1 MDAYLSRY
9 MLYYP
14 STLLKGEFIYKH
26 TRNYRH
32 QQCAPLVQ
40 QAQYAERRFRNII
53 AFARR
58 HSPFYA
64 SRLEEFDTGMPF
76 ADVVQGIPFLA
87 KADLIKHIDEIVTY
101 KSKLASAKTTGGSTG
116 EPVKLYKNPDAL
128 ARERA
133 ATWRSYG
140 WAGITIGDRQA
151 RFWGVPHG
159 SMDSY
164 KARAIDFVSNR
175 RRLSAFDLG
184 EEQLRAHY
192 QKLQRFKPKYLYG
205 YVSAIEALT
214 HYVEAE
220 SLPAISS
227 IKCVIT
233 TSEVLTETVR
243 QHIERVWGVKVFNEY
258 GCGEVG
264 SIAHECEHGRL
275 HVVSDNMY
283 LELVDEHDRPATTGQ
298 IVVTDYFNE
307 ATPMIRYKVGD
318 YATWSDE
325 SCPCG
330 RTLPVLKNIHGRA
343 YDIIK
348 TPAGREIHP
357 ESVMYIFEGLQTKSG
372 AFSQFQVIQERLDQ
386 FQVNIVRTDKWNDQ
400 LLTEIESGLQR
411 AIHPDVQCEFTFCA
425 KVPREPSGK
434 MRVVKSLLH

>member
-1 MDAYLSRY
+1 MDAYLSKY

-14 STLLKGEFIYKH
+14 STLLKGELIYKH
-26 TRNYRH
+26 THNYH
-32 QQCAPLVQ
+32 QQQYTRLAQ
-40 QAQYAERRFRNII
+40 QAQYAERRFHNIVS
-53 AFARR
+53 FARK

-64 SRLEEFDTGMPF
+64 SRLAEFDTTVPF
-76 ADVVQGIPFLA
+76 NEAVQKLPFLE
-87 KADLIKHIDEIVTY
+87 KADLIKHIDRIITH
-101 KSKLASAKTTGGSTG
+101 KSKLSSVKTTGGSTG

-128 ARERA
+128 ARERV

-140 WAGITIGDRQA
+140 WAGVSIGDRQA

-159 SMDSY
+159 SLDSY
-164 KARAIDFVSNR
+164 KARLIDFVSNR
-175 RRLSAFDLG
+175 RRLSAFDLSDD
-184 EEQLRAHY
+184 ELRAHY

-214 HYVEAE
+214 HYVEKE
-220 SLPAISS
+220 GLPRVNS

-233 TSEVLTETVR
+233 TSEVLTEAVR
-243 QHIERVWGVKVFNEY
+243 KHIERIWGVNVFNEY

-275 HVVSDNMY
+275 HVVADNMY
-283 LELVDEHDRPATTGQ
+283 LELVDEHDRPSNTGQ

-325 SCPCG
+325 DCPCG

-348 TPAGREIHP
+348 TPTGRDIHP
-357 ESVMYIFEGLQTKSG
+357 ESVMYVFEGLQAKSG
-372 AFSQFQVIQERLDQ
+372 AFSQFQVIQETLHR
-386 FQVNIVRTDKWNDQ
+386 FTINIVKTEKWNDQ
-400 LLTEIESGLQR
+400 LLAAIESAIQR
-411 AIHPDVQCEFTFCA
+411 AIHRDIQCSFTFCSS
-425 KVPREPSGK
+425 VPREPSGK

>member
-14 STLLKGEFIYKH
+14 STLLKGELIYKH
-26 TRNYRH
+26 TRNYH
-32 QQCAPLVQ
+32 QQ
-40 QAQYAERRFRNII
+40 QYASLEQQTQYGEHRFRNIV

-58 HSPFYA
+58 HSKLYA
-64 SRLEEFDTGMPF
+64 SRLAEFDTTAPIRE
-76 ADVVQGIPFLA
+76 AVQTIPFLE
-87 KADLIKHIDEIVTY
+87 KADLIRNLDRIVTY
-101 KSKLASAKTTGGSTG
+101 KSKFSSVKTTGGSTG

-128 ARERA
+128 ARERV

-140 WAGITIGDRQA
+140 WAGVTIGARQA

-159 SMDSY
+159 SVDSY
-164 KARAIDFVSNR
+164 RARAIDFVSNR

-192 QKLQRFKPKYLYG
+192 QKLKSFDPTYLYG

-220 SLPAISS
+220 GLPKVSS
-227 IKCVIT
+227 IKCIIT
-233 TSEVLTETVR
+233 TSEVLSEAVR
-243 QHIERVWGVKVFNEY
+243 KHIERVWGVKVFNEY

-275 HVVSDNMY
+275 HVVADNMY
-283 LELVDEHDRPATTGQ
+283 LELVDENGKPSNTGQ
-298 IVVTDYFNE
+298 IVVTDFFNE

-325 SCPCG
+325 NCPCG

-343 YDIIK
+343 YDLIK

-372 AFSQFQVIQERLDQ
+372 AFSQFQVIQEKLDQ
-386 FQVNIVRTDKWNDQ
+386 FKINIVRTERWNDQ
-400 LLTEIESGLQR
+400 LLPAIESGIQR
-411 AIHPDVQCEFTFCA
+411 AIHPDIQCEFTFCTS
-425 KVPREPSGK
+425 VPREASGK

>member
-14 STLLKGEFIYKH
+14 STLLKGELIYKH
-26 TRNYRH
+26 TRNYH
-32 QQCAPLVQ
+32 QQQYANLAQ
-40 QAQYAERRFRNII
+40 QTQYAERRFHKIVS
-53 AFARR
+53 FARA
-58 HSPFYA
+58 HSQFYT
-64 SRLEEFDTGMPF
+64 SRLAELDTRAPLRD
-76 ADVVQGIPFLA
+76 AVKTISFLE
-87 KADLIKHIDEIVTY
+87 KADLIKHIDRIATY
-101 KSKLASAKTTGGSTG
+101 KSRLSSVKTTGGSTG

-128 ARERA
+128 ARERV

-159 SMDSY
+159 SLDSY
-164 KARAIDFVSNR
+164 KARVIDFVSNR
-175 RRLSAFDLG
+175 RRLSAFDLSD
-184 EEQLRAHY
+184 EQLRAHY
-192 QKLQRFKPKYLYG
+192 RKIQRFKPKYLYG
-205 YVSAIEALT
+205 YVSAIDALT

-220 SLPAISS
+220 GLPKVSS

-233 TSEVLTETVR
+233 TSEVLTEAMR
-243 QHIERVWGVKVFNEY
+243 KHIERVWGVKVFNEY

-264 SIAHECEHGRL
+264 SIAHECDHGRL
-275 HVVSDNMY
+275 HVVADNMH
-283 LELVDEHDRPATTGQ
+283 LELVDDRGRPSSTGQ

-318 YATWSDE
+318 YATWSDDD
-325 SCPCG
+325 CPCG

-348 TPAGREIHP
+348 TPAGRDVHP

-372 AFSQFQVIQERLDQ
+372 AFSQFQVIQEELNR
-386 FQVNIVRTDKWNDQ
+386 FRINIVRTEKWNDQ
-400 LLTEIESGLQR
+400 LLPVIESAIQR
-411 AIHPDVQCEFTFCA
+411 AIHPAVRCEFTFCSS
-425 KVPREPSGK
+425 VPREPSGK